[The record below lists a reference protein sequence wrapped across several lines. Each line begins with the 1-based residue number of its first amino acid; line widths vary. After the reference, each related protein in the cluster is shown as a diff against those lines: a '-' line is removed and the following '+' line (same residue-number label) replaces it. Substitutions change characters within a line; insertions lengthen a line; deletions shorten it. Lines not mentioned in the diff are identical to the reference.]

1 MNPVRN
7 HIKENS
13 MLHLLARYPLLGSPR
28 TPSAP

>member
-1 MNPVRN
+1 LNPEQN
-7 HIKENS
+7 HTKDNP